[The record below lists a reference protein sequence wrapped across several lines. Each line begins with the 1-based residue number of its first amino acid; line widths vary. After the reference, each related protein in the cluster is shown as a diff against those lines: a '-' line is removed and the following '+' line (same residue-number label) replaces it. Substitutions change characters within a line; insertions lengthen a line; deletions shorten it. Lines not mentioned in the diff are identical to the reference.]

1 MDSFMFSLNAT
12 MPVFLVMV
20 CGYVFRKMNLIN
32 ENFAEVA
39 DKLVFKVALPVYVFQ
54 DIAGCDLKSD
64 LSPKFALFC
73 AGATC
78 AFFLGTWILS
88 EVFIKDKSE
97 IGSFVQGAYRG
108 SAAVLGIAFA
118 ENIYGDAG
126 MVPAMIVA
134 SIPLF
139 NIFAVIIL
147 SRSDKNN
154 ASLKPGRLLIN
165 ILKNPILVGI
175 FAGIPFAILQVD
187 FPPIVDKTLGSIG
200 ALSTPLALISIGASF
215 MGSEAISKIKLTV
228 VASVVKLVVI
238 PAVFLPIAVWMGFRD
253 AHLLAITILLGA
265 PSTVSGYI
273 MAKNM
278 NNDYVLSSNIVV
290 ATTLFS
296 SVSITAIIYILR
308 ALTLI

>member
-20 CGYVFRKMNLIN
+20 CGYVFRQMNLIN
-32 ENFAEVA
+32 DNFAEVA
-39 DKLVFKVALPVYVFQ
+39 DKLVFNVALPVYVFQ
-54 DIAGCDLKSD
+54 DIAGCDLKAD

-78 AFFLGTWILS
+78 AFFFGTWILS
-88 EVFIKDKSE
+88 EVFIKDKNE

-238 PAVFLPIAVWMGFRD
+238 PAIFLPIAVWMGFRD

-308 ALTLI
+308 ALALI